1 MQDYTVL
8 INTLDEIHQTTRDE
22 YGLKAAGPLST
33 MEKFSTFFGL
43 KLGEL
48 VFSASETLSKSL
60 QGKDTTIQEAIA
72 TVKLAKCFYTQQRRD
87 RPFLVFYDDVV
98 KVAQKYNIS
107 APQLPRYRRIPKR
120 LDDGI
125 EGRNATP
132 QDYFRHQYFQALDLL
147 IAGLDDRF
155 DQSEVLGPVL
165 DLENLLLKSANGANF
180 NLHLASLKSSCY
192 KDDFN
197 WEQLN
202 IQLLMYGNLVK
213 EALPMV
219 KEVTNICTICDAMN
233 KSNTYKTMLPE
244 VHNLLRLY
252 LTIPITS
259 ATSERSFSALKR
271 VLTYLRSTMTE
282 ERLNHCLLL
291 HIHKNVTDTLDIKE
305 IAKDFINT
313 NSERLSFF
321 GSFEIV

>member
-1 MQDYTVL
+1 MPKRSHLFSEKLKELDISGVNIKPLCPTRWTARTGAIQAILQDYTVL
-8 INTLDEIHQTTRDE
+8 IDTLDEIHQTTRDE
-22 YGLKAAGPLST
+22 YAAGLLST
-33 MEKFSTFFGL
+33 MEKFSTLFGL

-48 VFSASETLSKSL
+48 VFGASETLSKSL

-72 TVKLAKCFYTQQRRD
+72 AVKLAKCFYTQQRRD
-87 RPFLVFYDDVV
+87 GPFLVFYDDVV

-107 APQLPRYRRIPKR
+107 APQLPHYRRIPKR

-125 EGRNATP
+125 EGHRYATP

-180 NLHLASLKSSCY
+180 NVHLASLKSSYY
-192 KDDFN
+192 KDDCN

-202 IQLLMYGNLVK
+202 IQLLMCGNLVK

-219 KEVTNICTICDAMN
+219 KEVTNIRTICDAMN

-244 VHNLLRLY
+244 VHKLLYVLKFEHNIFILCLY
-252 LTIPITS
+252 GVV
-259 ATSERSFSALKR
+259 ALR
-271 VLTYLRSTMTE
+271 IL
-282 ERLNHCLLL
+282 
-291 HIHKNVTDTLDIKE
+291 
-305 IAKDFINT
+305 
-313 NSERLSFF
+313 
-321 GSFEIV
+321 

>member
-8 INTLDEIHQTTRDE
+8 IDTLDEIHQTTRDE
-22 YGLKAAGPLST
+22 YGLKAAGLLST
-33 MEKFSTFFGL
+33 MSTLFGL

-48 VFSASETLSKSL
+48 VFGASETLSKSL

-72 TVKLAKCFYTQQRRD
+72 AVKLAKCFYTQQRRD
-87 RPFLVFYDDVV
+87 GPFLLFYDDVV
-98 KVAQKYNIS
+98 KVDQKYNIS

-120 LDDGI
+120 LNDGI
-125 EGRNATP
+125 EGRYATP

-180 NLHLASLKSSCY
+180 NVHLASFKSSCY

-219 KEVTNICTICDAMN
+219 KEVTNVCTICDGMN

-271 VLTYLRSTMTE
+271 VLTYLKSTMTE

-313 NSERLSFF
+313 NLERLSYF